1 MTIPAHDTHVG
12 APRKALQCGE
22 KPTEPKSALFIA
34 TFGFAQLA
42 FFMALLAPV
51 MVSMA
56 LKVSTLLDDPAA
68 RTAALGPILGI
79 GAIGATLGNVLF
91 GRLSDRTTSR
101 WGRRRPWII
110 GGTAVM
116 AVALVGLAYATSVWQ
131 LMVLW
136 LVAQLGANAAYSP
149 FIATMADQLPEKQY
163 AKVSAMVGIMMNVGI
178 LGAALI
184 VARLTSDTLMMFLV
198 PTLIGVVGMVVYAL
212 VLPDPVLETKP
223 EKLDLG
229 MLVKSFW
236 VNPRR
241 HPDFGLAWLSRFL
254 LIFCAFLFTTFRLNY
269 LVDHVGLEAKT
280 AAAAVATGVLV
291 YTAALVVSGW
301 AAAVISDRTGRRKAL
316 VMLSAAVFGLA
327 TVLLIGADSAMQFY
341 VVEAF
346 MGVAFGIY
354 WAVDMALVLQVLPD
368 PDNVGKDLGVFNM
381 ANALPQSLAPFAGS
395 MLLGIGGNGPNYSL
409 MLWAAG
415 VIAALGALVIIPIK
429 KVR

>member
-1 MTIPAHDTHVG
+1 MTIPAHSTHVG

-34 TFGFAQLA
+34 TFGFAQFA
-42 FFMALLAPV
+42 FFVALLAPV

-110 GGTAVM
+110 GGTTVM
-116 AVALVGLAYATSVWQ
+116 AFSLVGLAYATSVWQ

-163 AKVSAMVGIMMNVGI
+163 AKMSAMVGIMMNVGI

-184 VARLTSDTLMMFLV
+184 VARFTSDTLMMFLV

-229 MLVKSFW
+229 VLVKSFW
-236 VNPRR
+236 VNPLR

-280 AAAAVATGVLV
+280 AVAAVATGVLV

-327 TVLLIGADSAMQFY
+327 TVLLIGADSTMQFY